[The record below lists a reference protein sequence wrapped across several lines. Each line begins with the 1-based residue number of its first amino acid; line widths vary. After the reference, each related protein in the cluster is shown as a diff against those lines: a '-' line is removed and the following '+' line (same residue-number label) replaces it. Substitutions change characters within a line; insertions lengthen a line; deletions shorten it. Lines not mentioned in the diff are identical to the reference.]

1 MAGPRFLAPVIPV
14 RIRIPQLIIMKF
26 HIYGQK
32 DFVELP
38 ENITI
43 GDLQSLAFFNKII
56 KNYLKMN
63 KIENDNNR
71 NYRKI

>member
-1 MAGPRFLAPVIPV
+1 MALGIPV

-32 DFVELP
+32 GFVELP
-38 ENITI
+38 ENTTI
-43 GDLQSLAFFNKII
+43 SDLQSFTFFNRVI
-56 KNYLKMN
+56 KNYLKID